1 VLRRYRA
8 GVGFPEREAL
18 VMRHAREHD
27 FPVPA
32 VFDVRGDGL
41 VLERIDG
48 PTMASDSRHRPW
60 LIRAHMRTLAE
71 LHKRLHEIDAP
82 EGLRAVGDGDTL
94 LHLDFHPENV
104 LLSPSGPVVIDWTNA
119 RRGSAPLDVA
129 MTWIICATSGG
140 AFGRMLVKPYLAQ
153 FDLDEVRAYLPAAA
167 ERRLA
172 DSHVTD
178 EERAA
183 VRRLAGPDLHPEE
196 PR

>member
-1 VLRRYRA
+1 
-8 GVGFPEREAL
+8 
-18 VMRHAREHD
+18 
-27 FPVPA
+27 
-32 VFDVRGDGL
+32 

-60 LIRAHMRTLAE
+60 LIRTHMRTLAE

-82 EGLRAVGDGDTL
+82 AGLRAVGDGDTL

-104 LLSPSGPVVIDWTNA
+104 LLSPNGPVVIDWTNA

-153 FDLDEVRAYLPAAA
+153 FELDEVRAYLPAAA

-172 DSHVTD
+172 DSHVN
-178 EERAA
+178 EAERAA
-183 VRRLAGPDLHPEE
+183 VRRLAGPDLH
-196 PR
+196 